1 MPGSSLFPVLAL
13 EVPDLASSAWIDV
26 VRKALTRAR
35 EIEDQRMNY
44 PAITDQ
50 HHDDW
55 DLLHR
60 FEYQHFYSAW
70 VAVAFR
76 LRACATHAQD
86 YTALFQRTRGTS
98 QDEDLF
104 REDDALFG
112 FFVKGLSAL
121 ESFAYSLY
129 ALGALIC
136 TPAQTPSV
144 PPPAQFPLLHPKQ
157 PRLLR
162 NISPA
167 ETLRAFE
174 RVFPGSRLTSLLSHL
189 LSDEAYRQW
198 SEIRNVLAHRVA
210 TAGRSI
216 QYRGPLL
223 FAPDESPLAVT
234 QWAGLLHLDEET
246 TSSRYGWLKE
256 IINQGIEATAAI
268 AAEQLV
274 YTEDQLPRLP

>member
-1 MPGSSLFPVLAL
+1 MPESSLFPVLAL
-13 EVPDLASSAWIDV
+13 EVPDLTSPPWIDV
-26 VRKALTRAR
+26 VRRALTRAR
-35 EIEDQRMNY
+35 DIEDQRMNY
-44 PAITDQ
+44 PEITDQ

-60 FEYQHFYSAW
+60 FEYQHFYSSW

-76 LRACATHAQD
+76 LRACATHSQD

-98 QDEDLF
+98 QDEDLYH
-104 REDDALFG
+104 EDDALFG

-136 TPAQTPSV
+136 TPAQTPSI

-162 NISPA
+162 NITPPA
-167 ETLRAFE
+167 TLHAFE
-174 RVFPGSRLTSLLSHL
+174 QAFPGSPLTSLLGHL
-189 LSDEAYRQW
+189 LSDETYRQW

-216 QYRGPLL
+216 QYRGPQLL
-223 FAPDESPLAVT
+223 DASELRPRPSVEATSCDILAVN
-234 QWAGLLHLDEET
+234 ENIIMRSET
-246 TSSRYGWLKE
+246 
-256 IINQGIEATAAI
+256 
-268 AAEQLV
+268 
-274 YTEDQLPRLP
+274 

>member
-1 MPGSSLFPVLAL
+1 MTGTGS
-13 EVPDLASSAWIDV
+13 
-26 VRKALTRAR
+26 
-35 EIEDQRMNY
+35 
-44 PAITDQ
+44 
-50 HHDDW
+50 
-55 DLLHR
+55 HR

-76 LRACATHAQD
+76 LRACATHSQD
-86 YTALFQRTRGTS
+86 YTTHFQRTRGTS

-104 REDDALFG
+104 LEDDALFG

-136 TPAQTPSV
+136 TPTQTPSV

-162 NISPA
+162 DITHA
-167 ETLRAFE
+167 ATVRAFE
-174 RVFPGSRLTSLLSHL
+174 RAFSGLPLTSLLSHL

-198 SEIRNVLAHRVA
+198 GEIRNVLAHRAA

-216 QYRGPLL
+216 QYRGPML
-223 FAPDESPLAVT
+223 FAPGERPLAVT
-234 QWAGLLHLDEET
+234 QWAGHLPLDEAT
-246 TSSRYGWLKE
+246 TSTRYDWLKDV
-256 IINQGIEATAAI
+256 INQGVEATAAF
-268 AAEQLV
+268 AAEQLA
-274 YTEDQLPRLP
+274 YTEDQLPRLS